1 MVNLLVIL
9 MACIAITPLLGKDI
23 VQEIK
28 DSQKERVDLLKKKE
42 HLLEEAGSLE
52 KKLQELNLKQ
62 RQMEESITLQRKEI
76 QDKLPLMLRLGRT
89 DPLRI
94 LVDGAASKDT
104 IRGLILLRSLS
115 RSLKQQYQRLHAA
128 SSENSALRQ
137 DIKLKQQN
145 QNQLLQG
152 LDFQHAQLEAFEASK
167 FKVLAQSELDKL
179 SGENDINDL
188 LKDTDTALSK
198 TKRKISKTTAEKDL
212 PFRWLEK
219 PVSGKIVKDKD
230 LQKKFSPHAKGIIF
244 ETKKN
249 ADVYSPSDGTV
260 VFKGPFKN
268 QGDIIIIEIGD
279 KVHTVLMGMH
289 KISAETG
296 QSVYAG
302 QKVGK
307 MAGYGTTSPKLYL
320 ELRQKGKAID
330 PKDYFIQRI
339 GVVNEGKNFRSD
351 SHCLVFIRGC
361 GRNLPCNPF
370 KRIGKSNGP
379 LFRFF

>member
-9 MACIAITPLLGKDI
+9 MACIAITPLWGKDI

-52 KKLQELNLKQ
+52 RKLQELNLKQ

-167 FKVLAQSELDKL
+167 FKELAQSELDKL

-268 QGDIIIIEIGD
+268 QGDILIIEIGD

-330 PKDYFIQRI
+330 PKDYFIQ
-339 GVVNEGKNFRSD
+339 
-351 SHCLVFIRGC
+351 
-361 GRNLPCNPF
+361 
-370 KRIGKSNGP
+370 
-379 LFRFF
+379 